1 MNCTTCKNPIQA
13 NSTECEWCGNLIEIL
28 NPTYS
33 LILIDN
39 GRKSL
44 LALVKEVKDLTGLS
58 LSEVKE
64 IVDTKNSVIM
74 KTNDLNLANYIKEK
88 LEELGATVQI
98 NT

>member
-33 LILIDN
+33 LILLDN
-39 GRKSL
+39 GKKSL

-58 LSEVKE
+58 ISEAKE
-64 IVDTKNSVIM
+64 IVDNKNSIII
-74 KTNDLNLANYIKEK
+74 KTKDLNLANYIKEK
-88 LEELGATVQI
+88 FEELGATVQI
-98 NT
+98 NS

>member
-13 NSTECEWCGNLIEIL
+13 NSTECEWCGNLIEIT
-28 NPTYS
+28 NPSYS

-44 LALVKEVKDLTGLS
+44 LALVKEIIDLTGLTI
-58 LSEVKE
+58 SEAKK
-64 IVDTKNSVIM
+64 IVDTENSIIL

-88 LEELGATVQI
+88 LEELGATVQVSS
-98 NT
+98 

>member
-13 NSTECEWCGNLIEIL
+13 NSTECEWCGNLIEII
-28 NPTYS
+28 NPSYS

-44 LALVKEVKDLTGLS
+44 LALVKEIIDLTGLTI
-58 LSEVKE
+58 SEAKK
-64 IVDTKNSVIM
+64 IVDTENSIIL

-88 LEELGATVQI
+88 LEELGATVQV
-98 NT
+98 NS

>member
-13 NSTECEWCGNLIEIL
+13 NSTECEWCGNLIEIT
-28 NPTYS
+28 NPSYS

-44 LALVKEVKDLTGLS
+44 LALVKEIIDLTGLTI
-58 LSEVKE
+58 SEAKK
-64 IVDTKNSVIM
+64 IVDTGNSIIL

-88 LEELGATVQI
+88 LEELGATVQVSS
-98 NT
+98 

>member
-13 NSTECEWCGNLIEIL
+13 NSTECEWCGNLIEIT
-28 NPTYS
+28 NPSYS

-44 LALVKEVKDLTGLS
+44 LALVKEIIDLTGLTI
-58 LSEVKE
+58 SEAKK
-64 IVDTKNSVIM
+64 IVDTENSIIL

-88 LEELGATVQI
+88 LEELGATVQV
-98 NT
+98 NS